1 MNYSVSTTNG
11 KVILHVGNTVFAVNE
26 MLDISKEEFDK
37 TYAPL
42 GLEVNE
48 AWPILQEEVKKLKDV
63 RKPEKKGK

>member
-1 MNYSVSTTNG
+1 MKYSISASNG

-26 MLDISKEEFDK
+26 MLDVSKDEFDK